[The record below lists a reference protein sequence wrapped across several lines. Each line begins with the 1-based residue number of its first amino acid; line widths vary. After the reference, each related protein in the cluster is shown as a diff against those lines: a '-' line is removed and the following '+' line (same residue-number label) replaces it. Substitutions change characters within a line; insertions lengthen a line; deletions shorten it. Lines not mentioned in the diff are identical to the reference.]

1 MNKLLKFKNSRDR
14 RKDKIAE
21 NDTVYE
27 VGKIPQHQQ
36 LYKKETTVNLDMT
49 STPKPSFTSSGPFH
63 RKFLKKN
70 DKKSLAELI
79 RRKRWRKVSKL
90 LFSTELNGDELLASV
105 EEETGM
111 DCLSLA
117 CMMHPPLKIVL
128 KIVDLSPIIVT
139 RRDAQGRT
147 PLHIASGWGA
157 SPHVVSFLAAMN
169 PDAATLHDDFGK
181 TPLIMACQH
190 MHPRR
195 LSDTGNTFNDL
206 DVGPKIEVIET
217 LVFAAPGVVADED
230 SSGMDALGYL
240 SKESTPRP
248 ILKYLT
254 QAKKIDEKIRAKDC
268 SESGKLRI
276 YDSVR
281 NKLKPGCTTIWDQ
294 VNLTHQ
300 QELQMHKKLSIFLS
314 VEEEVGLDQL
324 PLKHLDKCY
333 PQALY
338 AAEHGL
344 VASYINSTRSGI
356 PPFIEITA
364 NLKSENISECTL
376 ASYGTCA

>member
-1 MNKLLKFKNSRDR
+1 MKNPLKFKNSRDN
-14 RKDKIAE
+14 RKDKKAE
-21 NDTVYE
+21 NDTVNE
-27 VGKIPQHQQ
+27 VDKIPQHQQ
-36 LYKKETTVNLDMT
+36 LDRKETTVNLGMN
-49 STPKPSFTSSGPFH
+49 STLKPCSTSSGPFH

-70 DKKSLAELI
+70 DKRSLAELI
-79 RRKRWRKVSKL
+79 RRKRWRQVSKL
-90 LFSTELNGDELLASV
+90 LFSAELNGDELLASV
-105 EEETGM
+105 EEGTGLN
-111 DCLSLA
+111 CLSLV

-147 PLHIASGWGA
+147 PLHFASGWGA
-157 SPHVVSFLAAMN
+157 SPHVVSFIAAMN
-169 PDAATLHDDFGK
+169 PEAATHHDDFGK

-230 SSGMDALGYL
+230 ISGLDALGYL
-240 SKESTPRP
+240 SKQSTPRP

-254 QAKKIDEKIRAKDC
+254 QAKKIDEKIRAEDF
-268 SESGKLRI
+268 SASGKLRI
-276 YDSVR
+276 YDRVR

-300 QELQMHKKLSIFLS
+300 QELQLHKKLSVFLS
-314 VEEEVGLDQL
+314 IEEEVGLDKL

-338 AAEHGL
+338 AAEHGF
-344 VASYINSTRSGI
+344 VASYRTLTQCGI
-356 PPFIEITA
+356 PTFVEISS
-364 NLKSENISECTL
+364 NLKSENISECTQT
-376 ASYGTCA
+376 SCGTCA